1 MTAATNDQNPLPASR
16 NHVRGPSPAE
26 LFGIGA
32 VIGVAGAALSGSA
45 VFTAIRRRMRQM
57 EVPPRE
63 LARQKWTK
71 TKAAAVAGADAWH
84 NGAKTTDGR

>member
-1 MTAATNDQNPLPASR
+1 MTYDQDSPPASR
-16 NHVRGPSPAE
+16 HHVRRPSPAG

-32 VIGVAGAALSGSA
+32 AIGVTGAALSGSA
-45 VFTAIRRRMRQM
+45 VFAAIRRRMRQM

-63 LARQKWTK
+63 LARQKWTQ

-84 NGAKTTDGR
+84 NGAKTTDAH